1 MIEGNWEQRLEA
13 MSELARV
20 TADSAPSAQVERN
33 LVAAFRARNTRRRMP
48 YGAIAAS
55 VLLFAASS
63 WLIRTAGPAP
73 TTPRA
78 EVVTDF
84 IPVAGTDPAEPVDS
98 PILVRVKLPRAAL
111 VRFGLPMNQERS
123 SEFVKADVVLG
134 HDGLAR
140 AIRFVQ

>member
-1 MIEGNWEQRLEA
+1 
-13 MSELARV
+13 
-20 TADSAPSAQVERN
+20 
-33 LVAAFRARNTRRRMP
+33 MP
-48 YGAIAAS
+48 YGVIAAS

-63 WLIRTAGPAP
+63 WLVRNSAPAP
-73 TTPRA
+73 TAAQA

-84 IPVAGTDPAEPVDS
+84 IAVEGTDPAELVDS

-111 VRFGLPMNQERS
+111 VKFGLPMNQERS